1 MKKYADK
8 DFFFQLRGRQKPYQT
23 INNKKYA
30 PGCEFI
36 LNDMNVKAQTLQT
49 HHMYSTVKRCGN
61 NHFHVVSTWN
71 GRSVFLGFVSGY
83 LNVLSVTHVTKWY
96 KLDLLLRKTLLSKTY
111 LLGLID
117 KLITKDMERSNQ
129 WKPLFVKLSLIK
141 ITNISKFSDSSDD
154 HNGPF
159 CGLFGGFLK
168 KRLSKPFC
176 DSVNTIILLGL
187 TEWIEKNYI
196 HQKWIL
202 LICAQHEY

>member
-1 MKKYADK
+1 M
-8 DFFFQLRGRQKPYQT
+8 F
-23 INNKKYA
+23 
-30 PGCEFI
+30 
-36 LNDMNVKAQTLQT
+36 V
-49 HHMYSTVKRCGN
+49 
-61 NHFHVVSTWN
+61 
-71 GRSVFLGFVSGY
+71 GFVSGY

-154 HNGPF
+154 YNGPF

-176 DSVNTIILLGL
+176 DSVNTAG
-187 TEWIEKNYI
+187 TYWVDWEKLHSSEMNPLNLRTT
-196 HQKWIL
+196 WIL
-202 LICAQHEY
+202 KSTFTQIFQLYS